1 MPPSCICALTWVP
14 RWGLCQRRE
23 ATHHQ
28 REPGHSHVHL
38 CVHLCVHVLMRAH
51 MCACVHV
58 YVCICVYPRVRVSL
72 CACVCVHAC
81 TCVSTCMSVCACEY
95 MPCAHTYPCVHV
107 CACVFMC
114 ARACLCVP
122 VYTHVFACACVF
134 MWARACVCARCVA
147 FFFTPFQL
155 DCTGGALRHTWEPTP
170 LRSLH
175 LFQVKATGLVG
186 SATLSP
192 VLKALFCMLPEAVS
206 ATQRCPALGTAPL
219 IHNLVPPL
227 MPRPRATQA
236 FHSALKCFVKLA
248 ELNLQLFL

>member
-1 MPPSCICALTWVP
+1 MCTHVP
-14 RWGLCQRRE
+14 
-23 ATHHQ
+23 
-28 REPGHSHVHL
+28 
-38 CVHLCVHVLMRAH
+38 
-51 MCACVHV
+51 
-58 YVCICVYPRVRVSL
+58 
-72 CACVCVHAC
+72 
-81 TCVSTCMSVCACEY
+81 
-95 MPCAHTYPCVHV
+95 V

-170 LRSLH
+170 LHSLH

>member
-95 MPCAHTYPCVHV
+95 MPCAHMYPCVHV
-107 CACVFMC
+107 CTCMSVC
-114 ARACLCVP
+114 
-122 VYTHVFACACVF
+122 ACAHTCICMCMCVYVGT
-134 MWARACVCARCVA
+134 CVCV
-147 FFFTPFQL
+147 
-155 DCTGGALRHTWEPTP
+155 CTLHGLLLHTLPAGLHW
-170 LRSLH
+170 RS
-175 LFQVKATGLVG
+175 
-186 SATLSP
+186 
-192 VLKALFCMLPEAVS
+192 PEAH
-206 ATQRCPALGTAPL
+206 LGTNPSPQPSPFSGKSHRFGW
-219 IHNLVPPL
+219 ICHSVPCPKSSIL
-227 MPRPRATQA
+227 HVARGSVGHPEMSSPGHSSSHPQPCSSPNAQTQS
-236 FHSALKCFVKLA
+236 HSSFSLCIEMLCKIS
-248 ELNLQLFL
+248 